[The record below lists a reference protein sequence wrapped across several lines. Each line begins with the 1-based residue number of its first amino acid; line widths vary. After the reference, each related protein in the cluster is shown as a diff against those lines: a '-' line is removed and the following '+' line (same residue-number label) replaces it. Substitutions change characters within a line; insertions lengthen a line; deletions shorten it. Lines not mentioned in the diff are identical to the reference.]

1 MGGIVPTTLNTFD
14 DLPTTIVF
22 TFSPTTDFAE
32 SLLAMS
38 SKSTYYPKPIS
49 GSRLFVE
56 PTLVIRP
63 IDSSDA
69 YFVFFSLSP
78 LEKRHTKIHDT
89 NKKILRQFLQ
99 DNVS

>member
-1 MGGIVPTTLNTFD
+1 MEGIVPTTLNTLD
-14 DLPTTIVF
+14 EPPTMIVF
-22 TFSPTTDFAE
+22 TFSSTTDFAE

-56 PTLVIRP
+56 ATLVIRT

-69 YFVFFSLSP
+69 RLFFSPHP
-78 LEKRHTKIHDT
+78 LEKCHTRIHDT
-89 NKKILRQFLQ
+89 SKKILRQFLRG
-99 DNVS
+99 NVL

>member
-14 DLPTTIVF
+14 ELPTMIVL

-56 PTLVIRP
+56 ATLVIRT

-69 YFVFFSLSP
+69 QFFFSL
-78 LEKRHTKIHDT
+78 L
-89 NKKILRQFLQ
+89 
-99 DNVS
+99 